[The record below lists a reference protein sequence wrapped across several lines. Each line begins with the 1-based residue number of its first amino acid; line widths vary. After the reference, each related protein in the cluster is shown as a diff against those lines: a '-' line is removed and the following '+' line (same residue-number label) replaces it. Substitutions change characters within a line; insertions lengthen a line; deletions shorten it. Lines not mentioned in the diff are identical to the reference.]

1 MQGWRFRNPI
11 EKYFV
16 GVTVF
21 ESKVEMTLK
30 GFAKSARSTERGK
43 QFATGPD
50 AQGAK
55 NVVAVAVAFVDS
67 WRRRAGRL
75 GYRSHGER
83 FFSAA
88 RPQPGRCGENALFEI
103 RVGMPGQL
111 LLQKFEN
118 QKF

>member
-1 MQGWRFRNPI
+1 MQGWWFRNPI

-88 RPQPGRCGENALFEI
+88 RPQPRGRAENTLFQI
-103 RVGMPGQL
+103 GVGMPWQSFLQL
-111 LLQKFEN
+111 
-118 QKF
+118 